1 MSIVAMRDQKGRD
14 EAHDGVISAVAS
26 DVTAG
31 MRSQAAGH
39 LGYSSALISATS
51 QLSRHFEIKG
61 PRGLSRLLVSVW
73 QAKS

>member
-14 EAHDGVISAVAS
+14 EAHGVISAVAS

-61 PRGLSRLLVSVW
+61 PRGLCPDS
-73 QAKS
+73 